1 MRTHHH
7 RGLVPGARLRQRDR
21 TGRRLMTR
29 PLRAM
34 AVALAV
40 LLVLPIA
47 GCRDEVPAPE
57 YQGGGAA
64 TRGGHEG
71 PRPEGV
77 SDTDTPITSLTTSRK
92 RPYRNFWIAPGR
104 RRGCRNRR
112 AQPIRR
118 PVQITRP
125 TMPTLA
131 GSTSSQSG

>member
-77 SDTDTPITSLTTSRK
+77 SDTDTPITSTYYIPEAAISQLLDR
-92 RPYRNFWIAPGR
+92 
-104 RRGCRNRR
+104 
-112 AQPIRR
+112 
-118 PVQITRP
+118 TRQE
-125 TMPTLA
+125 A
-131 GSTSSQSG
+131 GLPE